1 MNKCKETAIL
11 NFELIVWW
19 KCFALQHVHVCF
31 FVFMLWCFVYCCEPC
46 NFGEVTNCKQCAE
59 LGINYTLPTWDERR
73 QLHYSWWSWW
83 FMCNVYFNISS
94 LALAVSL
101 LFNVMNYNVL
111 LRHSPFWQY
120 VKVVDMVFNIRIFVR
135 QIFAGFAGVQLFV

>member
-1 MNKCKETAIL
+1 MCMCVSLFLCFGALFIVVSHATLERLLTA
-11 NFELIVWW
+11 NNVQNSELITP
-19 KCFALQHVHVCF
+19 CQHGTRGDNSTT
-31 FVFMLWCFVYCCEPC
+31 LDDLD
-46 NFGEVTNCKQCAE
+46 GSCA
-59 LGINYTLPTWDERR
+59 
-73 QLHYSWWSWW
+73 
-83 FMCNVYFNISS
+83 MCISS

>member
-1 MNKCKETAIL
+1 MSHATFERLLTANNVHIS
-11 NFELIVWW
+11 ELITP
-19 KCFALQHVHVCF
+19 CQHGTRGDNSTTLDDLDGSCS
-31 FVFMLWCFVYCCEPC
+31 
-46 NFGEVTNCKQCAE
+46 CA
-59 LGINYTLPTWDERR
+59 
-73 QLHYSWWSWW
+73 
-83 FMCNVYFNISS
+83 MCISS

>member
-1 MNKCKETAIL
+1 MCMCVSLFLCFGALFIVVSHATFERLLTA
-11 NFELIVWW
+11 NNVQNSELITP
-19 KCFALQHVHVCF
+19 CQHGTRGDKIPYSTTPRT
-31 FVFMLWCFVYCCEPC
+31 VYVSDDLD
-46 NFGEVTNCKQCAE
+46 GSCA
-59 LGINYTLPTWDERR
+59 
-73 QLHYSWWSWW
+73 
-83 FMCNVYFNISS
+83 MCISS

>member
-1 MNKCKETAIL
+1 MGGNVSHIMCMCVSLFLCFGALFIVVSHATLERLLTA
-11 NFELIVWW
+11 NNVQNSELITP
-19 KCFALQHVHVCF
+19 CQHGTRGDKIPYSTT
-31 FVFMLWCFVYCCEPC
+31 LDDLD
-46 NFGEVTNCKQCAE
+46 GSCA
-59 LGINYTLPTWDERR
+59 
-73 QLHYSWWSWW
+73 
-83 FMCNVYFNISS
+83 MCISS

>member
-1 MNKCKETAIL
+1 MCVSLFLCFGALFIVVSHATFERLLTA
-11 NFELIVWW
+11 NNVQNSELITP
-19 KCFALQHVHVCF
+19 CQHGTRGDNSTTPRT
-31 FVFMLWCFVYCCEPC
+31 VYV
-46 NFGEVTNCKQCAE
+46 NDDLDGLSA
-59 LGINYTLPTWDERR
+59 
-73 QLHYSWWSWW
+73 
-83 FMCNVYFNISS
+83 MCISS
-94 LALAVSL
+94 LTLAVSL